1 MKHYWIFAILLFSC
15 CLLSAQGEP
24 LAGISLFPAN
34 GSTQI
39 NPDTHLVLTF
49 PSTPTI
55 GNSGKIRVY
64 DASDDRLV
72 DVLDMSIPPGPTQ
85 PHHARIPYTEVPYVY
100 IPGHWTNANTQPGTH
115 SGTAQP
121 TPDSY
126 QLTIIGGFTD
136 GFHFYPIIVHDNV
149 ATITLHHN
157 LLEYNKTY
165 YVQIDPGVLTL
176 EDNSFAGIPDKTWT
190 FSTKTSPPPADS
202 KWLVVN
208 ADGSDDFN
216 TLQGA
221 LDFLPDYNRER
232 VTIFIKNGIYEEIIY
247 FRHKA
252 NITILGEDR
261 DKVKVCYFNNEV
273 FNPHPV
279 NITTNEIPG
288 TFPSR
293 RAAFMGDV
301 SSGIHLINF
310 TIESLNPKPAQAEGL
325 LLVGERHIVSNMTI
339 IGQGDALQLNGSV
352 YLENIQMTGYGDNV
366 LSRGPCFF
374 KDCELISTRGPHIWI
389 RNPFTNHG
397 CVLVDCTLRGSSD
410 KVHATIARRNKAY
423 TFCEAV
429 LLNCKLA
436 NIRPEGWFSEGG
448 DESNVHYWEYN
459 STNLSD
465 GQPIDASQRH
475 PISRQLTQENDA
487 ELIAEYSDPAN
498 ILGGWTPTMAPAIL
512 AQPTSVKST
521 KGKTAFFNVRTAALP
536 EATYQWFKNNTAING
551 ATAATLT
558 LDKVGVNDAATYTVV
573 ATNDSGSVTSKA
585 VTLTVNQ

>member
-208 ADGSDDFN
+208 ADGSDDFKHPPGSPGFPAR
-216 TLQGA
+216 LQSRTCHD
-221 LDFLPDYNRER
+221 LHQKRHLRRDYLLPSQ
-232 VTIFIKNGIYEEIIY
+232 
-247 FRHKA
+247 
-252 NITILGEDR
+252 GEHHHSGR
-261 DKVKVCYFNNEV
+261 GPRQGQGVLLQQRGLQSPPGQYHHQR
-273 FNPHPV
+273 NPWYLSL
-279 NITTNEIPG
+279 
-288 TFPSR
+288 PSR
-293 RAAFMGDV
+293 RLYG
-301 SSGIHLINF
+301 GC
-310 TIESLNPKPAQAEGL
+310 IEWHPLDQLHYRIPQSQTRPRPRDSFWWVN
-325 LLVGERHIVSNMTI
+325 VHIVSNMTI

-389 RNPFTNHG
+389 RNPFTKSWLCAGRLHAP
-397 CVLVDCTLRGSSD
+397 RQQRQGSCHHCPSEQGLIPS
-410 KVHATIARRNKAY
+410 A
-423 TFCEAV
+423 EAV

-436 NIRPEGWFSEGG
+436 NIRPEGWSPRA
-448 DESNVHYWEYN
+448 V
-459 STNLSD
+459 TNRMFTI
-465 GQPIDASQRH
+465 GNTTA
-475 PISRQLTQENDA
+475 
-487 ELIAEYSDPAN
+487 
-498 ILGGWTPTMAPAIL
+498 
-512 AQPTSVKST
+512 PTSV
-521 KGKTAFFNVRTAALP
+521 TASRSMRVNVTPFR
-536 EATYQWFKNNTAING
+536 
-551 ATAATLT
+551 
-558 LDKVGVNDAATYTVV
+558 
-573 ATNDSGSVTSKA
+573 DS
-585 VTLTVNQ
+585 